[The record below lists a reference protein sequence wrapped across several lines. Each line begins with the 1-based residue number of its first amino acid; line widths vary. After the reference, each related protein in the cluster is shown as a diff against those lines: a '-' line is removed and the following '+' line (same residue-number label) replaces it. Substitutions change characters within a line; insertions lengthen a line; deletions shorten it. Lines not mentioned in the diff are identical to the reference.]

1 VKIFTNGEWTPFH
14 LYDREALIEVL
25 VYHQP
30 TSTSGC
36 ICGWAVLG
44 ASHAE
49 HVADRYEYVMDM
61 RVRR

>member
-1 VKIFTNGEWTPFH
+1 MRILTNGAWVPFTP
-14 LYDREALIEVL
+14 YDREALIEVL

-44 ASHAE
+44 ASHPE
-49 HVADRYEYVMDM
+49 HVVDQYERVMNG
-61 RVRR
+61 RVRP